1 MIRWRRTT
9 ACERA
14 TQWISLDLD
23 GELIE
28 LERAALAR
36 HLERCDGCRAAS
48 AEIGGFTSLLREAPL
63 AELARPVAGD
73 SPGRA
78 RLRATRRAAV
88 VAVAAT
94 ASIVAGLT
102 TLPRSDNPSA
112 SALSFRNVQDQRRFG
127 QEHVQLEPTVVFVA
141 YVVPAP
147 SFASRALR

>member
-14 TQWISLDLD
+14 AQWISLDLD
-23 GELIE
+23 GELTG

-36 HLERCDGCRAAS
+36 HLERCDGCRLAS

-63 AELARPVAGD
+63 VALARPVAVA
-73 SPGRA
+73 SAGRA

-94 ASIVAGLT
+94 VAVVAGLT
-102 TLPRSDNPSA
+102 VLPSS
-112 SALSFRNVQDQRRFG
+112 STSVSSLGFRNAQDQRRFAR
-127 QEHVQLEPTVVFVA
+127 EHVRTEPTVFYVA
-141 YVVPAP
+141 YVVPP
-147 SFASRALR
+147 HSFASRALR